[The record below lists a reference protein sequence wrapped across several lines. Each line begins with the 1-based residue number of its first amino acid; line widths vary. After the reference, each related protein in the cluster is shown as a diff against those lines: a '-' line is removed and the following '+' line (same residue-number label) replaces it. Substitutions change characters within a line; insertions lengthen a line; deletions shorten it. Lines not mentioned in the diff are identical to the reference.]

1 MTRYLFDD
9 MWSVGEQ
16 IAQADHLLLC
26 LEYDGV
32 LAAEMEED
40 SLVSVSPQMQR
51 VLWSL
56 ANQDSCSLVFM
67 SHRSRSELQ
76 IRMGLPDAW
85 YVGCYGLEI
94 SGPGNVYVHPAAAVY
109 SEQLQ
114 PLAEQLNRQLVPFP
128 DLVCEDRGLTL
139 RVPFHHQPASII
151 EQARHLTQ
159 DLTRRLAPMCK
170 LTSQADFLEIRPAV
184 PWTRASAVQWIQR
197 QLAQPDPLVIYLG
210 KDDEGTF
217 LSLDESITV
226 RVDEPERSA
235 AQFYV
240 SGPPDVRPLSG
251 MGGRVDA
258 RAVRSRGH
266 CKQPCWLKGINSTTP
281 LLTSLVEN
289 GELTSL

>member
-1 MTRYLFDD
+1 MTRYFFDD

-16 IAQADHLLLC
+16 IARADSLLLC

-56 ANQDSCSLVFM
+56 ANQEFCGLAFV
-67 SHRSRSELQ
+67 SHRSRTELQ
-76 IRMGLPDAW
+76 MRIGLPEAW
-85 YVGCYGLEI
+85 YVGCLGLEI

-109 SEQLQ
+109 SKQLQ
-114 PLAEQLNRQLVPFP
+114 PLAEQLNRQLGSFP

-139 RVPFHHQPASII
+139 RVPFRHHPASIT

-170 LTSQADFLEIRPAV
+170 LTSQVDFLEVRPAV
-184 PWTRASAVQWIQR
+184 AWTRASAVQWIR
-197 QLAQPDPLVIYLG
+197 QQLVQPNALVIYVG

-217 LSLDESITV
+217 LSLDDSITI
-226 RVDEPERSA
+226 RVDEPEKSA

-240 SGPPDVRPLSG
+240 AGPPDVRRFLEWVVGLARETQGALAEISG
-251 MGGRVDA
+251 
-258 RAVRSRGH
+258 
-266 CKQPCWLKGINSTTP
+266 
-281 LLTSLVEN
+281 
-289 GELTSL
+289 